1 VTIGDGV
8 LDPAF
13 AAACEADSAEAWF
26 EVAELVAPNAYRLP
40 LMRPEAAADLL
51 ADIDTARDEYRAAC
65 GRVVPPNS
73 MHQHGAVLEDLDLGE
88 LCDAFLRGAVLPV
101 SRHLFR
107 DFHGDE
113 LDEHHGYLVEYGP
126 NEDSELGFH
135 VDDSDVTLNLCLGDG
150 GADGRGFDGAELTL
164 MGLRCELHRQT
175 SVFNDEI
182 VELDHLPGTA
192 ILHAGAHRHRVE
204 PIRNGRRR
212 NLILWCRA
220 SQRRKGPRKL
230 ACAPWCGMYAGTD

>member
-1 VTIGDGV
+1 MTIGEGV

-13 AAACEADSAEAWF
+13 AAACEADRIEAWLGLAE
-26 EVAELVAPNAYRLP
+26 EVAPHAYRLP
-40 LMRPEAAADLL
+40 LLLPEAAADLL
-51 ADIDTARDEYRAAC
+51 ADIDTAREEFRAEG

-73 MHQHGAVLEDLDLGE
+73 MHQHGVVLEDLGLDG
-88 LCDAFLRGAVLPV
+88 LCEAFLRGAVLPV
-101 SRHLFR
+101 ARHLFEP
-107 DFHGDE
+107 FHGAD
-113 LDEHHGYLVEYGP
+113 LDEHHGYLVEYGA
-126 NEDSELGFH
+126 NEDEDLGFH

-175 SVFNDEI
+175 SVFDDEV
-182 VELDHLPGTA
+182 VELEHLPGTA

-204 PIRNGRRR
+204 PIRRGRRR

-220 SQRRKGPRKL
+220 SGPRKGPRRL
-230 ACAPWCGMYAGTD
+230 VCEPWCGMHAGRE